1 MNGVVELSEE
11 RVKSRASRD
20 DRPDA
25 ELRLTR
31 NTNGSRYSLG
41 ASKTC
46 GPLSASRARLD
57 RRKIAGE
64 GVVGERHDQ
73 LLVMVRTLPL
83 PSYVRVSVATVV
95 PDAPPCL

>member
-1 MNGVVELSEE
+1 MNGVVKLSEE
-11 RVKSRASRD
+11 RVKSRPSRD
-20 DRPDA
+20 DWPNA
-25 ELRLTR
+25 ELGLTR

-41 ASKTC
+41 ASKAR

-64 GVVGERHDQ
+64 GVVGKRHDQ

-83 PSYVRVSVATVV
+83 PS
-95 PDAPPCL
+95 